1 MSGCIRS
8 TVHHASMVAEMI
20 GAQGNESTTEPDV
33 QGSRASG
40 SPREGQE
47 AQTIATLRDGQEVD
61 GVFACA
67 RKERLL
73 SRAGTPYLTVELR
86 DGTGSI
92 LARAFRDADLLAG
105 RFERGQLVH
114 VKGRVVR
121 FREQLQIDLR
131 TIAAAQDAT
140 ADPADF
146 LPVSRRDLDEL
157 DGFLEHLAREL
168 YEPGLRA
175 LLERVLG
182 DRELRGE
189 IRRAPCS
196 IPSRGPVR
204 ASVAGHHAYLG
215 GLLEHT
221 VAVATLVLELCTLHP
236 RLDRD
241 LLLAAALLHDLG
253 RTREF
258 TYGAEIAR
266 SDEGRLL
273 GHVELTLRLLAPRYP
288 ASLGRERRLA
298 LEHCI
303 LTHHGAQDGAAQR
316 PASPEAIALQ
326 RCNALDA
333 HVKSA
338 FEHGLAG

>member
-8 TVHHASMVAEMI
+8 TVHHAGMGSQTI
-20 GAQGNESTTEPDV
+20 SSNEDQPGPPTDPQSD
-33 QGSRASG
+33 G
-40 SPREGQE
+40 
-47 AQTIATLRDGQEVD
+47 QTIATLREGQEID
-61 GVFACA
+61 AVFACA

-86 DGTGSI
+86 DSTGSI

-105 RFERGQLVH
+105 RFERGQLVRAQ
-114 VKGRVVR
+114 GRVAR
-121 FREQLQIDLR
+121 FRDQLQVELR
-131 TIAAAQDAT
+131 AIARAEGTD
-140 ADPADF
+140 ADPAGF
-146 LPVSRRDLDEL
+146 LPTSRRDVEEL

-182 DRELRGE
+182 DRELRAE
-189 IRRAPCS
+189 IRRAPCA
-196 IPSRGPVR
+196 IPAAGPVR
-204 ASVAGHHAYLG
+204 ASAAGHHAYLG

-221 VAVATLVLELCTLHP
+221 VAVASLALELCTLHP

-266 SDEGRLL
+266 SEEGRLL
-273 GHVELTLRLLAPRYP
+273 GHVELTLRLLAAHYP
-288 ASLGRERRLA
+288 ASLPRERRLA

-303 LTHHGAQDGAAQR
+303 LTHHGPESASGQR
-316 PASPEAIALQ
+316 LASAEAIALY

-333 HVKSA
+333 HLKSA
-338 FEHGLAG
+338 FEHGLPG

>member
-1 MSGCIRS
+1 MP
-8 TVHHASMVAEMI
+8 AQMI
-20 GAQGNESTTEPDV
+20 DSKSHESTTRRQAE
-33 QGSRASG
+33 AA
-40 SPREGQE
+40 GQ
-47 AQTIATLRDGQEVD
+47 TVATLRDGQDVD
-61 GVFACA
+61 AVFACT

-105 RFERGQLVH
+105 RFERGQLVR
-114 VKGRVVR
+114 VQGRVAR
-121 FREQLQIDLR
+121 FRDQLQVELR
-131 TIAAAQDAT
+131 AIARADD
-140 ADPADF
+140 ADPSGF
-146 LPVSRRDLDEL
+146 LPVSRRDLEEL
-157 DGFLEHLAREL
+157 DGFLEHIAREL

-175 LLERVLG
+175 LLERVLD
-182 DRELRGE
+182 DRELRAE

-196 IPSRGPVR
+196 IPAGGPTR
-204 ASVAGHHAYLG
+204 ASANGHHAYLG

-221 VAVATLVLELCTLHP
+221 VAVASLALELCNLHP

-266 SDEGRLL
+266 SEEGRLL

-288 ASLGRERRLA
+288 ASLALQRRLA

-303 LTHHGAQDGAAQR
+303 LTHHGPESATGQR
-316 PASPEAIALQ
+316 LASPEAIALY

-333 HVKSA
+333 HLKSA
-338 FEHGLAG
+338 FEHGLPG